1 SPVETQLSIQTRATS
16 SYSCDSAGRMT
27 GVDIATFS
35 AMAAYDASRRA
46 AQPRC
51 WRAVLFLPRP
61 RPLPAER
68 HTTSEI
74 CVSCR
79 ASGLVLRQ
87 TMPMV
92 RDGCGFLKRATD
104 TAAERGSTETAISRI
119 KVTPAPAVTPCTRG

>member
-1 SPVETQLSIQTRATS
+1 MQAS
-16 SYSCDSAGRMT
+16 
-27 GVDIATFS
+27 
-35 AMAAYDASRRA
+35 SRRA
-46 AQPRC
+46 AQARC
-51 WRAVLFLPRP
+51 WRAVPFLPRP
-61 RPLPAER
+61 RALPAER

-104 TAAERGSTETAISRI
+104 TAAERVSTDTAISGIRV
-119 KVTPAPAVTPCTRG
+119 KPTPEITICTSLDREFAYNRSDGEDCILNN